1 MLTRLAVKAVS
12 CCGAGA
18 PAAFVLV
25 ARSGSGGT
33 ALSWS
38 NPPRT
43 STQSFGKGAAD
54 GYQRA
59 YFWSEGSVG
68 CVLSCTRGS
77 QFRNDALMSDRLSG
91 FSAKNLSPKGSAFQF
106 SIVQDCDRFT
116 HCSDSGSK
124 MFTLYK
130 PLLLCMS

>member
-1 MLTRLAVKAVS
+1 MLTRLAVNAVS

-33 ALSWS
+33 VLSWS
-38 NPPRT
+38 NPPST
-43 STQSFGKGAAD
+43 STQSLGNGAAD

-59 YFWSEGSVG
+59 YFWSDGSRG
-68 CVLSCTRGS
+68 CVLSWTRGS
-77 QFRNDALMSDRLSG
+77 QFAKDALMSDRLSG
-91 FSAKNLSPKGSAFQF
+91 FSAKKVSPKGSAFQF
-106 SIVQDCDRFT
+106 SIVHDCERLT

-124 MFTLYK
+124 MFTLYN